1 MLKILIVD
9 DERLARVSLEKL
21 LAAYEYVEIVGR
33 AANADEAIQTLNG
46 TEIDV
51 LFLDIQM
58 PEKNGF
64 QLLESLDNCDFEV
77 VFVTAYDEFAL
88 KAFEVSAFDYLLKPI
103 DKNRLDKVM
112 KELMTREN
120 QKFDLPKAS
129 NKNNQLSPEDK
140 FFIKD
145 GEKCWFVTLSDV
157 FLFESQGNYIQVFFN
172 DQKPL
177 MLKSLNLLEER
188 LDPKKFF
195 RANRKHIVNME
206 YIEKIETWFNGGLML
221 HLKNGQE
228 IEVSRR
234 QAAKFKNELSI

>member
-9 DERLARVSLEKL
+9 DERLARVSLEKVL
-21 LAAYEYVEIVGR
+21 KTYEYVEIIGL
-33 AANADEAIQTLNG
+33 AANADEAIQILNSSA
-46 TEIDV
+46 IDV

-88 KAFEVSAFDYLLKPI
+88 KAFEVSALDYLLKPI

-112 KELMTREN
+112 KQLISASS
-120 QKFDLPKAS
+120 QKLALTETS
-129 NKNNQLSPEDK
+129 NKNTPLSSEDK

-145 GEKCWFVTLSDV
+145 GDKCWFVSISDV

-172 DQKPL
+172 DQRPL

-206 YIEKIETWFNGGLML
+206 FIEKIETWFNGGLLL